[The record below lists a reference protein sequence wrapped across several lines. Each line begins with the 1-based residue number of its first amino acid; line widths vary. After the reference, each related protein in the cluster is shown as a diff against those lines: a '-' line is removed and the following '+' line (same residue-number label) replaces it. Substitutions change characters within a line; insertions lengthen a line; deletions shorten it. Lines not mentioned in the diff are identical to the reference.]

1 MGDAF
6 FYHMTDSP
14 LERTLPMI
22 LSRSLDRGW
31 RVLVRGGNPGR
42 LDWLDERLWLDPKDS
57 FLPHGK
63 AGGEFDAVQPVLLGP
78 PDTSTDGF
86 ACLITL
92 DGTAISPAEITKA
105 DRACILFDGNDPAA
119 VEHARTQWRE
129 LTGAGVAA
137 KYWSDAGGKWEQKA

>member
-22 LSRSLDRGW
+22 LTRALANGW
-31 RVLVRGGNPGR
+31 RVLVRGVDEKR
-42 LDWLDERLWLDPKDS
+42 LDWLDERLWIEPKDG

-63 AGGEFDAVQPVLLGP
+63 AGGDFDAEQPVLLGP
-78 PDTSTDGF
+78 PDTSATGF
-86 ACLITL
+86 ACVVTL
-92 DGTAISPAEITKA
+92 DGASITPDEIA
-105 DRACILFDGNDPAA
+105 ASERACILFDGNDPAA
-119 VEHARTQWRE
+119 VEAARAQWRT